1 LVGEGLLSTL
11 GQGSVEELDHF
22 LDENGSKALELL
34 KLDLVVTVGIN
45 LSEHGIH
52 ILVRHWSANMVLAKE
67 LNQEE
72 TKLFTIKSV
81 ILVGVVL
88 LEVLCDLLFE

>member
-1 LVGEGLLSTL
+1 
-11 GQGSVEELDHF
+11 
-22 LDENGSKALELL
+22 
-34 KLDLVVTVGIN
+34 
-45 LSEHGIH
+45 
-52 ILVRHWSANMVLAKE
+52 MVLAKE